1 MARPEAPSA
10 LEIRRSH
17 SLTTLVQDEIERL
30 ILSGEIKAGER
41 LNENALATRLGV
53 SRGPVREAARG
64 LEKAGLVRVIV
75 NRGAFVRQI
84 STDEAAE
91 LYDLRAAL
99 FGMACGRV
107 ALARRRE
114 HHDVLSDL
122 VARMERAQRGRD
134 AAAYYPLNLE
144 FHQALLRFSGSARLE
159 AMYGGLVKEAH
170 LFRRHAL
177 SRAPNMRESNTEHRA
192 LLVAIVAGRAAEA
205 RRLGEQHVISGKR
218 RFLAA
223 IESDGQH
230 VLAAAAP
237 ERS

>member
-1 MARPEAPSA
+1 MSRPIAPSA

-41 LNENALATRLGV
+41 LNENALASRLGV

-64 LEKAGLVRVIV
+64 LEKAGLVRVVV

-99 FGMACGRV
+99 FGMACRRV
-107 ALARRRE
+107 AERHSQEQLDSLGE
-114 HHDVLSDL
+114 L
-122 VARMERAQRGRD
+122 VSRMERAQRRRD

-144 FHQALLRFSGSARLE
+144 FHDALLHFAGSARLE
-159 AMYGGLVKEAH
+159 AMYAGLVKEAH

-177 SRAPNMRESNTEHRA
+177 ARAPNMRASNAEHRA
-192 LLVAIVAGRAAEA
+192 LLAAIAAGRAVEA
-205 RRLGEQHVISGKR
+205 RRLGEQHVLAGKR
-218 RFLAA
+218 RFLAS
-223 IESDGQH
+223 IET
-230 VLAAAAP
+230 
-237 ERS
+237 